1 METRI
6 RRYFTFR
13 KLNSKLPQPHQT
25 TDDLALVSIPYASTQ
40 KGRAP
45 VHSLSAPTR
54 EMGVT
59 KDDLEVP
66 VVRAFAYDSV
76 VAGAP
81 PVFGATPI
89 KGNGPVKLQTSR
101 RLSSGELLVTT
112 QDHQRTLSDIRE
124 GEYIVGRKDPKRMS
138 KTISIRLPIH
148 SRASSPRTS
157 LAQAPHLS
165 TPSWEQSLRAEQQSA
180 PKHIPEPLNLH
191 KDIKTFD
198 GLSPGASPRS
208 PYSRNSSAARAYFLS
223 AASELPLPLS
233 PGQAPSTRT
242 SLLSKGEEKN
252 ATIQALWKA
261 EYTRLVAIYGQD
273 GVDRNIAELNRD
285 RLAASADRSLGLDR
299 SARKVSAV
307 PGVLRPPSLDT
318 ITPPPPLK
326 APGALAAQESPLVDN
341 SSDYSSVNVPSLL
354 ASEESSSSYTKRTSL
369 FEADVPTTR
378 EEVSRIVENMRKN
391 YLKALEKT
399 EEKPKMKRPRKS
411 KQRASYAHT
420 SKAGTPAPPGVSKGG
435 RQSWH
440 PSTAPGTVPAEKQSK
455 KRSSSRTKATR
466 ESTAGSQTPTASKSS
481 SRSKPQ
487 LHRADSTTL
496 GSFFGS
502 RRQSQNPPSPA
513 RTLKAPFPEK
523 SNSMAQ
529 VDNDRPRSTA
539 SASSRTSSDNV
550 APEIDDFDIF
560 YQDLAREP
568 GPAPGNA
575 KPAIPATD
583 MDIPVDKEV
592 AVVLRDEIASPPPN
606 IDWTPRKHAV
616 SVI

>member
-13 KLNSKLPQPHQT
+13 KLNSKVPQPHQT
-25 TDDLALVSIPYASTQ
+25 TDDLALISIPYDSTH

-45 VHSLSAPTR
+45 VHSLIPPTR
-54 EMGVT
+54 EMGRT

-66 VVRAFAYDSV
+66 VVRAFAYESV

-138 KTISIRLPIH
+138 KTISIKVPLH
-148 SRASSPRTS
+148 SKASSPRSS
-157 LAQAPHLS
+157 LAQAPQFSNL
-165 TPSWEQSLRAEQQSA
+165 TWEQGLRPEQQSLR
-180 PKHIPEPLNLH
+180 KHVPEPLNLR
-191 KDIKTFD
+191 KDLQNFD
-198 GLSPGASPRS
+198 DLAPGASPRS
-208 PYSRNSSAARAYFLS
+208 PYSRNSSATRAYFLG
-223 AASELPLPLS
+223 AASQLPLPSS
-233 PGQAPSTRT
+233 PGNPPSTRT

-285 RLAASADRSLGLDR
+285 HFAASADRSLGLDR
-299 SARKVSAV
+299 SGGKVSAV
-307 PGVLRPPSLDT
+307 SGVLRPPSLDT
-318 ITPPPPLK
+318 ITPPMVK
-326 APGALAAQESPLVDN
+326 SPGVLAAQESPLVDN
-341 SSDYSSVNVPSLL
+341 SSDYSSVNDPSLL

-399 EEKPKMKRPRKS
+399 EEKPKVKRPRKS
-411 KQRASYAHT
+411 KQRASYAHN
-420 SKAGTPAPPGVSKGG
+420 SKAGTPAPSAFSKGG

-440 PSTAPGTVPAEKQSK
+440 ASSAPGTVPPEKQSK
-455 KRSSSRTKATR
+455 NRSSSRTKTPR
-466 ESTAGSQTPTASKSS
+466 ESTVGSLSVGPSKSS

-496 GSFFGS
+496 GSFFGAK
-502 RRQSQNPPSPA
+502 RQSQNPPSPA
-513 RTLKAPFPEK
+513 RTLKASFPEK
-523 SNSMAQ
+523 SHIMAE
-529 VDNDRPRSTA
+529 VDNDRPRSND

-560 YQDLAREP
+560 YQDLARDP
-568 GPAPGNA
+568 STAPGNA
-575 KPAIPATD
+575 KPAIPA
-583 MDIPVDKEV
+583 MDVPVTKPTPV
-592 AVVLRDEIASPPPN
+592 MLGGEIAPPPPN
-606 IDWTPRKHAV
+606 IDWTPRQLALPV
-616 SVI
+616 S